1 MSLIKQ
7 RVDSLEIH
15 FQTLELP
22 PPFSHTYDIKL
33 DLSADL
39 PQAEFDI
46 QYTHRQ
52 ALSEEEILEEGFTP
66 EDDFQWKG
74 TIPKTWKY
82 AILDQ
87 LRSSKKLFDAPPPHA
102 QQVLSLTIRY
112 EDGELVRGIPSSQ
125 EPWIYFSQEI
135 IQAIYELGE
144 KEMPLEIIY
153 LEINGQEKLQIKIR
167 PSFSQRK
174 VNVTGKQQGKVQ
186 KSEHEWQHL
195 KPLLEA
201 VYLPDYDSEQA
212 SEKEPKKSG
221 SYISPGDGLW
231 YTLGKAVTNP
241 GEKKDALG
249 ALQQKIKAL
258 LG

>member
-7 RVDSLEIH
+7 RIDSLEIH

-22 PPFSHTYDIKL
+22 PPFSHTYDIKV
-33 DLSADL
+33 DLSADI

-46 QYTHRQ
+46 QYTDRQ
-52 ALSEEEILEEGFTP
+52 VLSEEEILEEGLTP
-66 EDDFQWKG
+66 EDNFQWKG

-87 LRSSKKLFDAPPPHA
+87 LRESNKLFDASPPHA

-112 EDGELVRGIPSSQ
+112 EDGELVRGIPNNQ
-125 EPWIYFSQEI
+125 ETWIYFSQEI

-153 LEINGQEKLQIKIR
+153 LEINDQDKLQITIR

-174 VNVTGKQQGKVQ
+174 VNVTGKQHDKVK
-186 KSEHEWQHL
+186 KSEHEWQRL
-195 KPLLEA
+195 KPLLES
-201 VYLPDYDSEQA
+201 VYLPDYDAEQA
-212 SEKEPKKSG
+212 SLKEPRKTG
-221 SYISPGDGLW
+221 NYISPGDGHW
-231 YTLGKAVTNP
+231 YKLGKAVTNP
-241 GEKKDALG
+241 GEKKDAVG
-249 ALQQKIKAL
+249 AMQQRIKAL